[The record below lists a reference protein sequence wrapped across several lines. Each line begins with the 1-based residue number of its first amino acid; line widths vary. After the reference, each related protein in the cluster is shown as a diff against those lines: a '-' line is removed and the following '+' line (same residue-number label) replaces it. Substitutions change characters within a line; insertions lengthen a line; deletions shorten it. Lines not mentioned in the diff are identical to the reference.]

1 MNKSSSEIS
10 LNKSLIPVII
20 LISLLFYNIVSF
32 ENNDWLGEYTYHY
45 LLICTS
51 LVAIILGV
59 SEKIKVSHI
68 INRIIESIKSIS
80 TPIIILLLVG
90 ALAGTWKISGIIPAM
105 VYYGLNMVDPGIFL
119 PLTLI
124 VSTLV
129 SLTTGSSYTTSATV
143 GIALVAVG
151 VAFNIPAGMTAGA
164 VISGAYFGD
173 KMSPLSDT
181 TNLAPAMA
189 GTDLYSHIRYMTYTT
204 VPTFIVTLIVFVV
217 LSFNLK
223 ISGTGEMS
231 EINNLSNTILNDFYI
246 SPILFLIPALV
257 ILLAFLKIRPL
268 IALGTGIMGAVIF
281 SIIFQNN
288 ILEIINPS
296 KFSSIIQSIFSDTE
310 IPTENMRIQRLYNSG
325 GMKGMLWTIYLTISA
340 MIFGGSMDGIGAL
353 KKITDFLLSKAKTTF
368 GLFASTAASCIGI
381 NVVASDQY
389 LAIVIPGK
397 MFKEA
402 FQEKGLSAENLSRTL
417 EDSGTVT
424 SALIPWNTCGAYHY
438 GVLGVSVTDYFIYA
452 IFNWLSP
459 VTTLLYAAFMIKIK
473 TIANHKNNQ
482 KVHS

>member
-1 MNKSSSEIS
+1 MDIRHSEIS
-10 LNKSLIPVII
+10 LSKSIIPIVL
-20 LISLLFYNIVSF
+20 LISLLFYNIIFF
-32 ENNDWLGEYTYHY
+32 EDNDWLGDYTYHY
-45 LLICTS
+45 ILVFTS
-51 LVAIILGV
+51 LVATVIGL
-59 SEKIKVSHI
+59 SEKIKISFVVKKIFS
-68 INRIIESIKSIS
+68 SIKSIS

-105 VYYGLNMVDPGIFL
+105 VYYGLNLVDPAVFL
-119 PLTLI
+119 PLTLV

-151 VAFNIPAGMTAGA
+151 IAFNIPSGMTAGA

-189 GTDLYSHIRYMTYTT
+189 GTDLYSHIKYMTYTT
-204 VPTFIVTLIVFVV
+204 FPTYAVTLVVFII
-217 LSFNLK
+217 LSYNME
-223 ISGTGEMS
+223 ITSAGEMS
-231 EINNLSNTILNDFYI
+231 DIRSLSDTILNDFHI
-246 SPILFLIPALV
+246 SPLLFLIPALV
-257 ILLAFLKIRPL
+257 ILLAFLKVRPV
-268 IALGTGIMGAVIF
+268 IALSFGILGAIVF

-288 ILEIINPS
+288 ILESID
-296 KFSSIIQSIFSDTE
+296 SSRPTSILLSVFTDTS
-310 IPTENMRIQRLYNSG
+310 IPTDNERIVRLYDSG

-353 KKITDFLLSKAKTTF
+353 KKITNYLLNKAKSTF
-368 GLFASTAASCIGI
+368 GLFASTAASCLGI

-397 MFKEA
+397 MFKDAYE
-402 FQEKGLSAENLSRTL
+402 EKNLSAVNLSRTL
-417 EDSGTVT
+417 EDTGTVT

-438 GVLGVSVTDYFIYA
+438 GVLGVSVTDYFVYA

-459 VTTLLYAAFMIKIK
+459 ITTLIYAGFMIKIK
-473 TIANHKNNQ
+473 MISNHKF
-482 KVHS
+482 

>member
-1 MNKSSSEIS
+1 MKINSSEIS
-10 LNKSLIPVII
+10 LSKSLIPIVL
-20 LISLLFYNIVSF
+20 LISLLFYNIIFF
-32 ENNDWLGEYTYHY
+32 EDNDWLGEFTYHFI
-45 LLICTS
+45 LIFTS
-51 LVAIILGV
+51 LIAFLIGF
-59 SEKIKVSHI
+59 SEQIKISHI
-68 INRIIESIKSIS
+68 IKKIFISIKSIS
-80 TPIIILLLVG
+80 IPIVILLLVG
-90 ALAGTWKISGIIPAM
+90 ALAGTWKVSGIIPAM
-105 VYYGLNMVDPGIFL
+105 VYYGLNLVDPGIFL

-151 VAFNIPAGMTAGA
+151 IAFNIPAGMTAGA

-204 VPTFIVTLIVFVV
+204 IPTYIVTLVVFIL
-217 LSFNLK
+217 LSLNLE
-223 ISGTGEMS
+223 INSIGEMS
-231 EINNLSNTILNDFYI
+231 EIKSLSETIINDFYI
-246 SPILFLIPALV
+246 SPVLFLIPVLV
-257 ILLAFLKIRPL
+257 IFLAWLKIRPI
-268 IALGTGIMGAVIF
+268 IALSTGIVGAIIF
-281 SIIFQNN
+281 SLIFQNN
-288 ILEIINPS
+288 VLESIDPS
-296 KFSSIIQSIFSDTE
+296 KINSIIMSTFTDTS
-310 IPTENMRIQRLYNSG
+310 IPTENIRIERLYNSG

-340 MIFGGSMDGIGAL
+340 MVFGGSMDGIGAL

-368 GLFASTAASCIGI
+368 GLFASTAASCLGI
-381 NVVASDQY
+381 NIVASDQY

-397 MFKEA
+397 MFKDAYE
-402 FQEKGLSAENLSRTL
+402 EKKLSPVNLSRTL
-417 EDSGTVT
+417 EDTGTVT

-438 GVLGVSVTDYFIYA
+438 GVLGVSVTDYFVYA

-473 TIANHKNNQ
+473 MIVTHKI
-482 KVHS
+482 

>member
-1 MNKSSSEIS
+1 MEITSSEIG
-10 LNKSLIPVII
+10 LKKSMIPVLI
-20 LISLLFYNIVSF
+20 LISLLFYNIIYF
-32 ENNDWLGEYTYHY
+32 ENNDWLGDYTYHY
-45 LLICTS
+45 ILIFTS
-51 LVAIILGV
+51 LIATLLGI
-59 SEKIKVSHI
+59 SEGVKITHVLKKIFS
-68 INRIIESIKSIS
+68 SIKSIS

-90 ALAGTWKISGIIPAM
+90 ALAGSWKVSGIIPAM
-105 VYYGLNMVDPGIFL
+105 VYYGLNLVNPGIFL

-151 VAFNIPAGMTAGA
+151 IAFNIPAGMTAGA

-189 GTDLYSHIRYMTYTT
+189 GTDLYSHIKYMAYTT
-204 VPTFIVTLIVFVV
+204 IPTYVLTLIVFII
-217 LSFNLK
+217 LSYNLD
-223 ISGTGEMS
+223 ISSTGEMS

-246 SPILFLIPALV
+246 SPILFIVPALV
-257 ILLAFLKIRPL
+257 ILLAFLKVRPI
-268 IALGTGIMGAVIF
+268 IALGVGILSAILF

-288 ILEIINPS
+288 ILNSIDPS
-296 KFSSIIQSIFSDTE
+296 LTNSLLQSVFSDTS
-310 IPTENMRIQRLYNSG
+310 IPTENARIERLYDSG

-340 MIFGGSMDGIGAL
+340 MVFGGSMDGIGAL
-353 KKITDFLLSKAKTTF
+353 RKITNFLLSKAKTTF
-368 GLFASTAASCIGI
+368 GLFASTAVSCLGI
-381 NVVASDQY
+381 NIVASDQY

-397 MFKEA
+397 MFKDA
-402 FQEKGLSAENLSRTL
+402 FEEKNLSAVNLSRTL
-417 EDSGTVT
+417 EDTGTVT

-459 VTTLLYAAFMIKIK
+459 ITTLIYAAFMIKIK
-473 TIANHKNNQ
+473 MITNHKF
-482 KVHS
+482 

>member
-1 MNKSSSEIS
+1 MEITSSEIG
-10 LNKSLIPVII
+10 LKKSMIPVLI
-20 LISLLFYNIVSF
+20 LISLLFYNIIYF
-32 ENNDWLGEYTYHY
+32 ENNDWLGDYTYHY
-45 LLICTS
+45 ILIFTS
-51 LVAIILGV
+51 LIATLLGV
-59 SEKIKVSHI
+59 SEGVKITHVLKKIFS
-68 INRIIESIKSIS
+68 SIKSIS

-90 ALAGTWKISGIIPAM
+90 ALAGSWKVSGIIPAM
-105 VYYGLNMVDPGIFL
+105 VYYGLNLVDPGIFL

-151 VAFNIPAGMTAGA
+151 IAFNIPAGMTAGA

-189 GTDLYSHIRYMTYTT
+189 GTDLYSHIKYMAYTT
-204 VPTFIVTLIVFVV
+204 IPTYVLTLIVFII
-217 LSFNLK
+217 LSYNLD
-223 ISGTGEMS
+223 ISSTGEMS

-246 SPILFLIPALV
+246 SPILFIVPALV
-257 ILLAFLKIRPL
+257 ILLAFLKVRPI
-268 IALGTGIMGAVIF
+268 IALGVGILSAILF

-288 ILEIINPS
+288 ILN
-296 KFSSIIQSIFSDTE
+296 SIDQSLTNSLLQSVFSDTS
-310 IPTENMRIQRLYNSG
+310 IPTENARIERLYDSG

-340 MIFGGSMDGIGAL
+340 MVFGGSMDGIGAL
-353 KKITDFLLSKAKTTF
+353 RKITNFLLSKAKTTF
-368 GLFASTAASCIGI
+368 GLFASTAVSCLGI
-381 NVVASDQY
+381 NIVASDQY

-397 MFKEA
+397 MFKDA
-402 FQEKGLSAENLSRTL
+402 FEEKNLSAVNLSRTL
-417 EDSGTVT
+417 EDTGTVT

-459 VTTLLYAAFMIKIK
+459 ITTLIYAAFMIKIK
-473 TIANHKNNQ
+473 MITNHKF
-482 KVHS
+482 

>member
-1 MNKSSSEIS
+1 MEIKPSEIS
-10 LNKSLIPVII
+10 LKKSLIPVIL
-20 LISLLFYNIVSF
+20 LISLLFYNIIFF
-32 ENNDWLGEYTYHY
+32 ENNDWLGDYTYHY
-45 LLICTS
+45 ILIFTS
-51 LVAIILGV
+51 SLAIILGL
-59 SEKIKVSHI
+59 SEGANINFIIKKIFS
-68 INRIIESIKSIS
+68 SIKSIS
-80 TPIIILLLVG
+80 TPIVILLLVG
-90 ALAGTWKISGIIPAM
+90 ALAGTWKVSGIIPAM
-105 VYYGLNMVDPGIFL
+105 VYYGLELVNPAIFL

-204 VPTFIVTLIVFVV
+204 IPTYVITLILFIF
-217 LSFNLK
+217 LSYSLD
-223 ISGTGEMS
+223 ISSIGEMND
-231 EINNLSNTILNDFYI
+231 INSLSNTILNDFYI
-246 SPILFLIPALV
+246 SPILFVVPAIV
-257 ILLAFLKIRPL
+257 ILLAFLKVKPV
-268 IALGTGIMGAVIF
+268 IALSIGIF
-281 SIIFQNN
+281 SAILFSVIYQND
-288 ILEIINPS
+288 ILN
-296 KFSSIIQSIFSDTE
+296 SIDKSTFNSVVKSIFMDTS
-310 IPTENMRIQRLYNSG
+310 IPTENARIERLYDSG

-353 KKITDFLLSKAKTTF
+353 KKITNFLLSKAKTTF
-368 GLFASTAASCIGI
+368 GLFASTAVSCLGI

-397 MFKEA
+397 MFKDA
-402 FQEKGLSAENLSRTL
+402 FEERNLSPVNLSRTL
-417 EDSGTVT
+417 EDTGTVT

-438 GVLGVSVTDYFIYA
+438 GVLGVSVTDYFVYA
-452 IFNWLSP
+452 MFNWLSP
-459 VTTLLYAAFMIKIK
+459 IMTLIYAALLIKIK
-473 TIANHKNNQ
+473 MITNHKF
-482 KVHS
+482 

>member
-1 MNKSSSEIS
+1 MNKLSFEIS
-10 LNKSLIPVII
+10 LNKSIIPVII
-20 LISLLFYNIVSF
+20 LILLLLYNILSF

-45 LLICTS
+45 ILIFTS
-51 LVAIILGV
+51 LVALLLGL
-59 SEKIKVSHI
+59 SEKIKVSYI
-68 INRIIESIKSIS
+68 ISRIIESIKSIS
-80 TPIIILLLVG
+80 TPIIILFLVG

-105 VYYGLNMVDPGIFL
+105 VYYGLNLVDPGIFL

-189 GTDLYSHIRYMTYTT
+189 GSDLYTHIRYMTYTT
-204 VPTFIVTLIVFVV
+204 VPTYILTLIVFIV
-217 LSFNLK
+217 LSFSLK
-223 ISGTGEMS
+223 ISGTGEMN
-231 EINNLSNTILNDFYI
+231 EINNLSQTISNDFYI
-246 SPILFLIPALV
+246 SPILFLIPTTV
-257 ILLAFLKIRPL
+257 IVLAFLKIRPI
-268 IALGTGIMGAVIF
+268 IALSTGILGAVIF
-281 SIIFQNN
+281 SLIFQNN
-288 ILEIINPS
+288 ILEMIDHS
-296 KFSSIIQSIFSDTE
+296 KFYSVIKSIFLDTE

-325 GMKGMLWTIYLTISA
+325 GMTGMLWTIYLTISA
-340 MIFGGSMDGIGAL
+340 MIFGGSMDGIGSL

-381 NVVASDQY
+381 NIVASDQY

-397 MFKEA
+397 MFKKA
-402 FQEKGLSAENLSRTL
+402 FQEKKLSAENLSRTL
-417 EDSGTVT
+417 EDAGTVT

-438 GVLGVSVTDYFIYA
+438 GVLGVSVTDYFVYA

-459 VTTLLYAAFMIKIK
+459 ITTLIYAALMIKIK
-473 TIANHKNNQ
+473 TLANHKNN
-482 KVHS
+482 

>member
-1 MNKSSSEIS
+1 MNTTSSEIS
-10 LNKSLIPVII
+10 LKKSLIPIII
-20 LISLLFYNIVSF
+20 LISLLFYNIISF

-45 LLICTS
+45 LLISTS
-51 LVAIILGV
+51 IIAVFLGF
-59 SEKIKVSHI
+59 SENIGISHI
-68 INRIIESIKSIS
+68 IKRIIESIKSI
-80 TPIIILLLVG
+80 TIPIIILLLVG
-90 ALAGTWKISGIIPAM
+90 ALAGTWKVSGIIPAM
-105 VYYGLNMVDPGIFL
+105 VYYGLNLIDPSVFL

-151 VAFNIPAGMTAGA
+151 IAFNIPAGMTAGA

-189 GTDLYSHIRYMTYTT
+189 GSDLYTHIRYMTYTT
-204 VPTFIVTLIVFVV
+204 VPTYILTLIVFIV
-217 LSFNLK
+217 LSFSLK
-223 ISGTGEMS
+223 ISGTGEMN
-231 EINNLSNTILNDFYI
+231 EINNLSQTISNDFYI
-246 SPILFLIPALV
+246 SPILFLIPATV
-257 ILLAFLKIRPL
+257 IVLAFLKIRPI
-268 IALGTGIMGAVIF
+268 IALSTGILGAVIF
-281 SIIFQNN
+281 SLIFQNN
-288 ILEIINPS
+288 ILEMIDHS
-296 KFSSIIQSIFSDTE
+296 KFYSVIKSIFLDTE

-381 NVVASDQY
+381 NIVASDQY

-397 MFKEA
+397 MFKKA
-402 FQEKGLSAENLSRTL
+402 FQEKKLSAENLSRTL
-417 EDSGTVT
+417 EDAGTVT

-438 GVLGVSVTDYFIYA
+438 GVLGVSVTDYFVYA

-459 VTTLLYAAFMIKIK
+459 ITTLIYAALMIKIK
-473 TIANHKNNQ
+473 TLANHKNN
-482 KVHS
+482 

>member
-1 MNKSSSEIS
+1 MNKLSFEIS
-10 LNKSLIPVII
+10 LNKSIIPVII
-20 LISLLFYNIVSF
+20 LILLLLYNILSF

-45 LLICTS
+45 ILIFTS
-51 LVAIILGV
+51 LVALLLGL
-59 SEKIKVSHI
+59 SEKIKISYI
-68 INRIIESIKSIS
+68 ISRIIESIKSIS
-80 TPIIILLLVG
+80 TPIIILFLVG

-105 VYYGLNMVDPGIFL
+105 VYYGLNLVDPGIFL

-189 GTDLYSHIRYMTYTT
+189 GSDLYTHIRYMTYTT
-204 VPTFIVTLIVFVV
+204 VPTYILTLIVFIV
-217 LSFNLK
+217 LSFSLK
-223 ISGTGEMS
+223 ISGTGEMN
-231 EINNLSNTILNDFYI
+231 EINNLSQTISNDFYI
-246 SPILFLIPALV
+246 SPILFLIPTTV
-257 ILLAFLKIRPL
+257 IVLAFLKIRPI
-268 IALGTGIMGAVIF
+268 IALSTGILGAVIF
-281 SIIFQNN
+281 SLIFQNN
-288 ILEIINPS
+288 ILEMIDHS
-296 KFSSIIQSIFSDTE
+296 KFYSVIKSIFLDTE

-340 MIFGGSMDGIGAL
+340 MIFGGSMDGIGSL

-381 NVVASDQY
+381 NIVASDQY

-397 MFKEA
+397 MFKKA
-402 FQEKGLSAENLSRTL
+402 FQEKKLSAENLSRTL
-417 EDSGTVT
+417 EDAGTVT

-438 GVLGVSVTDYFIYA
+438 GVLGVSVTDYFVYA

-459 VTTLLYAAFMIKIK
+459 ITTLIYAALMIKIK
-473 TIANHKNNQ
+473 TLANHKNN
-482 KVHS
+482 

>member
-1 MNKSSSEIS
+1 MEIEHSEIS
-10 LNKSLIPVII
+10 LRKSIIPIVL
-20 LISLLFYNIVSF
+20 LISLLFYNIIF
-32 ENNDWLGEYTYHY
+32 YEDNDWLGDYTYHY
-45 LLICTS
+45 ILVFTS
-51 LVAIILGV
+51 VVATGIGL
-59 SEKIKVSHI
+59 SEKIKISFVIKKIFS
-68 INRIIESIKSIS
+68 SIKSIS

-90 ALAGTWKISGIIPAM
+90 ALAGSWKVSGIIPAM
-105 VYYGLNMVDPGIFL
+105 VYYGLNLVDPAVFL
-119 PLTLI
+119 PLTLV

-151 VAFNIPAGMTAGA
+151 VAFNIPSSMTAGA

-189 GTDLYSHIRYMTYTT
+189 GTDLYSHIKYMTYTT
-204 VPTFIVTLIVFVV
+204 FPTYAITLLVFII
-217 LSFNLK
+217 LSFNME
-223 ISGTGEMS
+223 IGSAGEMKDIRSLS
-231 EINNLSNTILNDFYI
+231 ETILQDFHI
-246 SPILFLIPALV
+246 SPLLFLIPALV
-257 ILLAFLKIRPL
+257 IILAFLKVRPV
-268 IALGTGIMGAVIF
+268 IALSFGILGAIIF

-288 ILEIINPS
+288 ILDSIDPS
-296 KFSSIIQSIFSDTE
+296 KSTSILLSIFTDTS
-310 IPTENMRIQRLYNSG
+310 IPTENERIIRLYDSG

-353 KKITDFLLSKAKTTF
+353 KKITNYLLNKAKSTF
-368 GLFASTAASCIGI
+368 GLFASTAASCLGI
-381 NVVASDQY
+381 NIVASDQY

-397 MFKEA
+397 MFKDAYE
-402 FQEKGLSAENLSRTL
+402 EKNLSAVNLSRTL
-417 EDSGTVT
+417 EDTGTVT

-459 VTTLLYAAFMIKIK
+459 VTTLIYAAFMIKIK
-473 TIANHKNNQ
+473 MISNHKF
-482 KVHS
+482 

>member
-1 MNKSSSEIS
+1 MDIRHSEIS
-10 LNKSLIPVII
+10 LTKSIIPIVL
-20 LISLLFYNIVSF
+20 LISLLFYNIIFF
-32 ENNDWLGEYTYHY
+32 EDNNWLGDYTYHY
-45 LLICTS
+45 ILVFTS
-51 LVAIILGV
+51 VVATGIGL
-59 SEKIKVSHI
+59 SEKIKISFVIKKIFS
-68 INRIIESIKSIS
+68 SIKSIS

-90 ALAGTWKISGIIPAM
+90 ALAGTWKVSGIIPAM
-105 VYYGLNMVDPGIFL
+105 VYYGLNLVDPTVFL
-119 PLTLI
+119 PLTLV

-151 VAFNIPAGMTAGA
+151 IAFNIPSGMTAGA

-189 GTDLYSHIRYMTYTT
+189 GTDLYSHIKYMTYTT
-204 VPTFIVTLIVFVV
+204 FPTYAITLVVFII
-217 LSFNLK
+217 LSSNME
-223 ISGTGEMS
+223 IATVGEMS
-231 EINNLSNTILNDFYI
+231 DIRSLSDTILNDFHI
-246 SPILFLIPALV
+246 SPLLFLIPALV
-257 ILLAFLKIRPL
+257 IILAFLKVRPV
-268 IALGTGIMGAVIF
+268 IALSFGILGAIIF

-288 ILEIINPS
+288 ILESID
-296 KFSSIIQSIFSDTE
+296 SSRLTSIFLSVFTDTS
-310 IPTENMRIQRLYNSG
+310 IPTDNERIVRLYDSG

-353 KKITDFLLSKAKTTF
+353 KKITNYLLNKAKSTF
-368 GLFASTAASCIGI
+368 GLFASTAASCLGI
-381 NVVASDQY
+381 NIVASDQY

-397 MFKEA
+397 MFKDAYE
-402 FQEKGLSAENLSRTL
+402 EKNLSAVNLSRTL
-417 EDSGTVT
+417 EDTGTVT

-459 VTTLLYAAFMIKIK
+459 VTTLIYAAFMIKIK
-473 TIANHKNNQ
+473 MISNHKF
-482 KVHS
+482 